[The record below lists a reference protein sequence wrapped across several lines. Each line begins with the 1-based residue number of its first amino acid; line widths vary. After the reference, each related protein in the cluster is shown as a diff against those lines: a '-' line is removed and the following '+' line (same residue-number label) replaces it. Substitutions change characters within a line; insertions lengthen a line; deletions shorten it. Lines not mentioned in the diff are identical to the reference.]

1 MLKRVLS
8 GVVLIPIV
16 IYIVL
21 YAPSYWILA
30 VSTLITFLAL
40 LEFNNLGLHKTRDK
54 TFDYLGALS
63 GAGLV
68 PLLFFCGK
76 EAFLA
81 ALAGLVFLL
90 FLYGLFGKREL
101 SDSALDVSSK
111 ALGFVYLSLPL
122 SYLAPLAGLEEGRW
136 WLLFLLVVIWSNDTF
151 AYFTGK
157 KIGKHKLAPVI
168 SPKKTVEGAIGGV
181 IGGAVAGLLLVH
193 FSGMDSDPLST
204 VLITVAVGLVAMAG
218 DLAESLLK
226 RGAGVKDSGSIIP
239 GHGGVLDRIDSL
251 IFPVPLL
258 YYYLAMRAAYAI

>member
-8 GVVLIPIV
+8 GIVLIPIV
-16 IYIVL
+16 VYIVL

-40 LEFNNLGLHKTRDK
+40 LEFNNLGLNKKRDK
-54 TFDYLGALS
+54 ALDLFGALS
-63 GAGLV
+63 GAAMV

-76 EAFLA
+76 EAFLP
-81 ALAGLVFLL
+81 ALAGLVFLF
-90 FLYGLFGKREL
+90 FLYGLFNKREL
-101 SDSALDVSSK
+101 SDSALDVSHKS
-111 ALGFVYLSLPL
+111 LGLVYLSLPL
-122 SYLAPLAGLEEGRW
+122 SFLAPLAGLEEGRW

-151 AYFTGK
+151 AYFTGRK
-157 KIGKHKLAPVI
+157 FGKHKLAPVI
-168 SPKKTVEGAIGGV
+168 SPKKSVEGAIGGIV
-181 IGGAVAGLLLVH
+181 GGAVAGLLLVH

-204 VLITVAVGLVAMAG
+204 IVITIVVGLVAMAG

-226 RGAGVKDSGSIIP
+226 RGAGVKDSGSLIP

-258 YYYLAMRAAYAI
+258 YYYLVMKAVYA

>member
-16 IYIVL
+16 VYIVL

-30 VSTLITFLAL
+30 VSTLIAFLAL
-40 LEFNNLGLHKTRDK
+40 LEFNNLGLHKKREKAVDL
-54 TFDYLGALS
+54 LGAVS
-63 GAGLV
+63 GAGIV

-76 EAFLA
+76 EAFLP
-81 ALAGLVFLL
+81 ALAGLVFFF
-90 FLYGLFGKREL
+90 FLYGLFSKRKL
-101 SDSALDVSSK
+101 SDSALDVSHK
-111 ALGFVYLSLPL
+111 ALAFAYLALPL
-122 SYLAPLAGLEEGRW
+122 SYLAPLAMLDEGRW

-151 AYFTGK
+151 AYFTGRK
-157 KIGKHKLAPVI
+157 FGKHKLAPVI
-168 SPKKTVEGAIGGV
+168 SPKKTVEGAIGGIV
-181 IGGAVAGLLLVH
+181 GGAIAGLILVH

-204 VLITVAVGLVAMAG
+204 VLITAVAGLVAMAG

-239 GHGGVLDRIDSL
+239 GHGGILDRIDSL

-258 YYYLAMRAAYAI
+258 YYYLVMRAVYA

>member
-1 MLKRVLS
+1 MS

-16 IYIVL
+16 VYIVL

-40 LEFNNLGLHKTRDK
+40 FEFNGLGLHKQRDK
-54 TFDYLGALS
+54 AFDLIGALT
-63 GAGLV
+63 GAALV

-76 EAFLA
+76 EAFLP
-81 ALAGLVFLL
+81 ALAALVFLF
-90 FLYGLFGKREL
+90 FLYGLLGNREL
-101 SDSALDVSSK
+101 ADSSLDVAHK
-111 ALGFVYLSLPL
+111 ALGLAYLSLPL
-122 SYLAPLAGLEEGRW
+122 SFLTPLVALEEGRW

-157 KIGKHKLAPVI
+157 KIGKHKLAPII
-168 SPKKTVEGAIGGV
+168 SPKKTVEGAIGG
-181 IGGAVAGLLLVH
+181 IAGGAMAGLLLVH

-204 VLITVAVGLVAMAG
+204 ILITIVIGLVAMAG

-226 RGAGVKDSGSIIP
+226 RGAGVKDSGTIIP

-258 YYYLAMRAAYAI
+258 YYYLAVYA